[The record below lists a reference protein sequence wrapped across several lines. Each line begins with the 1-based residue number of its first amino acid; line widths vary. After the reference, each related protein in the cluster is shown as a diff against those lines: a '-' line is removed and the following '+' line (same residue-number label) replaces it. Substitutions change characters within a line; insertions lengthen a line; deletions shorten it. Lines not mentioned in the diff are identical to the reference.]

1 MSRREEV
8 FSDENLR
15 NPYILS
21 FIVDIMDQSH
31 CVLPWDGTQS
41 SFSDP
46 LKQMIIGVK
55 EHGYSVHLFPCIDT
69 ISKGANLTI
78 YIIDKVI
85 ELWKER
91 HGGVY
96 PTIIYLQVDG
106 GSENANK

>member
-1 MSRREEV
+1 MGRREEV

-55 EHGYSVHLFPCIDT
+55 EHEYGVHLFPCIDT

-78 YIIDKVI
+78 Q
-85 ELWKER
+85 ER
-91 HGGVY
+91 MG
-96 PTIIYLQVDG
+96 TA
-106 GSENANK
+106 STANRSSRHPRQC